1 MCVDING
8 PQDEEDDK
16 GKGAANECG
25 RDVELGSLCVNHAD
39 QRNSRNGTQIQ
50 KVREAALKK
59 RAQQEFA

>member
-1 MCVDING
+1 MLCLDKQRDGVCVDING

-50 KVREAALKK
+50 RFAK
-59 RAQQEFA
+59 RP